1 MSTTGPSVPVLAPS
15 RRPAPVV
22 AEVVRT
28 QRLSPHLV
36 RVVLGGPGLDPFEA
50 PTCADSYVKLGFL
63 PADVLAGCPIGADG
77 RVDLAA
83 LRAGL
88 PDGVQVRQRAYT
100 VRAWDGA
107 ARELTV
113 DVVVHGDEG
122 LAGPWA
128 AAAVPG
134 DRVLVHG
141 PGGAWDPRTD
151 VDAHLLVG
159 DASALPAV
167 AVALERLPAD
177 AVGAAF
183 VEVQGPDDEL
193 ALTAPVGVEVR
204 WLHHGDAP
212 VGSTLLAA
220 VRDWPWPAGRVGAF
234 VHGEAGAVKDLR
246 AHLRVDHR
254 VARGDLSIS
263 GYWRLGADDEGW
275 RAGKRAWNQQI
286 EQAEAAAG
294 LD

>member
-1 MSTTGPSVPVLAPS
+1 MSDSRPALLPLAPP

-28 QRLSPHLV
+28 ERLTPHLA
-36 RVVLGGPGLDPFEA
+36 RVVLGGPGLHVLTD

-63 PADVLAGCPIGADG
+63 PTGALDGCPLTDDG
-77 RVDLAA
+77 RVDAPA
-83 LRAGL
+83 LRASL
-88 PDGVQVRQRAYT
+88 PEGVQVRQRAYT
-100 VRAWDGA
+100 IRAWDA
-107 ARELTV
+107 VAREMTL
-113 DVVVHGDEG
+113 DFVVHGDEG
-122 LAGPWA
+122 VAGPWS
-128 AAAVPG
+128 VSTTPG

-151 VDAHLLVG
+151 VDVHLLVG

-167 AVALERLPAD
+167 AVGLERLPRT

-183 VEVQGPDDEL
+183 VEVHGPQDEI
-193 ALTAPVGVEVR
+193 ALDAPAGVEVT

-212 VGSTLLAA
+212 AGSTLPEA
-220 VRDWPWPAGRVGAF
+220 VRAWPTPAGRIGAF
-234 VHGEAGAVKDLR
+234 VHGEAGAVKELR
-246 AHLRVDHR
+246 AHLRTHG

-263 GYWRLGADDEGW
+263 GYWRLGADDESW
-275 RAGKRAWNQQI
+275 RASKKAWNAQI
-286 EQAEAAAG
+286 EASEAAAG